1 MAVQEEDNLS
11 SKFKKNP
18 VRIWTEIDDCINLLI
33 SLNGTAEISLVITI
47 TYEGTQAKPQTPSSS
62 LIKTQICL
70 HGGLQGSWRH

>member
-1 MAVQEEDNLS
+1 M
-11 SKFKKNP
+11 
-18 VRIWTEIDDCINLLI
+18 DDCINLLI

-62 LIKTQICL
+62 FIKTQICL